1 MGQLNTI
8 PLEISINFSTY
19 FSENDLFSISL
30 LNKFSN
36 KCYFNNNNIWKKK
49 LNYRYNWQHH
59 LRREYIGYDV
69 SYQKCYKDDYCFSNP
84 KKLIHM
90 PHSLFQGAM
99 CSSISI
105 QHQNEKN
112 PSIFA
117 GGHNGEVYKLSKR
130 SDKDTNMCDMDI
142 TKIKFIEGKNTYNTD
157 CWIRALEN
165 IDNKVLAIGKGSE
178 LIIYP
183 ITSIM
188 NTTDDANNNSKKQQH
203 EEEADEQPSSISR
216 MNYNTKEKCYLAHDG
231 AIHDIKK
238 YGTNC
243 CATTSFDCTTKLWD
257 VKQEKCIATLLGH
270 EKQIYGIT
278 TCYQKHLI
286 ITSSYDHCVHVYDIR
301 TSGRIPIYIYDHGK
315 PAWFTK
321 PTTLDDINNLNS
333 FLSSCSDGKIR
344 EYDIRSNKAD
354 PVAIYTNMY
363 NDCPCNSFDISYN
376 NSNLICGYDDGRFS
390 IFNMKNQELLFT
402 KQTNSRYIRKVSTLS
417 MLPTNTKFIY
427 GTNDGTIGIINDR
440 CNDDKF
446 TAIELTQICS
456 GIKTI
461 TAFSYNQ
468 QNVIIYG
475 GTDGEVGFIEPML

>member
-1 MGQLNTI
+1 MG
-8 PLEISINFSTY
+8 
-19 FSENDLFSISL
+19 
-30 LNKFSN
+30 
-36 KCYFNNNNIWKKK
+36 
-49 LNYRYNWQHH
+49 
-59 LRREYIGYDV
+59 
-69 SYQKCYKDDYCFSNP
+69 
-84 KKLIHM
+84 
-90 PHSLFQGAM
+90 
-99 CSSISI
+99 
-105 QHQNEKN
+105 
-112 PSIFA
+112 
-117 GGHNGEVYKLSKR
+117 
-130 SDKDTNMCDMDI
+130 
-142 TKIKFIEGKNTYNTD
+142 
-157 CWIRALEN
+157 
-165 IDNKVLAIGKGSE
+165 
-178 LIIYP
+178 
-183 ITSIM
+183 
-188 NTTDDANNNSKKQQH
+188 
-203 EEEADEQPSSISR
+203 
-216 MNYNTKEKCYLAHDG
+216 
-231 AIHDIKK
+231 
-238 YGTNC
+238 
-243 CATTSFDCTTKLWD
+243 